1 MNPPIFVAV
10 PIRGADGTVV
20 ATDTVRYDQFVR
32 KLLKAETAKEEIYH
46 ILAGIVGEIG
56 ELASAESDENIKEEL
71 GDLWFYTQA
80 WLNHYNLTAA
90 DVAHIEPSCENEL
103 VLLSLLSDVVKK
115 EYTYRKPRD
124 HVKVLQATA
133 ELLAELEV
141 LESDYDLSQ
150 PEILQA
156 NAEKLCERYKNLT
169 YSNEEAIARADKHG
183 KED

>member
-10 PIRGADGTVV
+10 PIRGADGAII

-32 KLLKAETAKEEIYH
+32 KLLKAETEKEEIYH

-56 ELASAESDENIKEEL
+56 ELSAAESDENLKEEL
-71 GDLWFYTQA
+71 GDLWFYAQA

-90 DVAHIEPSCENEL
+90 DVAHIEPICENEL
-103 VLLSLLSDVVKK
+103 VMMALLADVVKR

-124 HVKVLQATA
+124 HTKVLQATA

-141 LESDYDLSQ
+141 SEQYYMLSQ
-150 PEILQA
+150 PEILQF
-156 NAEKLCERYKNLT
+156 NAEKLCDRYKNLT
-169 YSNEEAIARADKHG
+169 YSDAEAIARADKASG
-183 KED
+183 E